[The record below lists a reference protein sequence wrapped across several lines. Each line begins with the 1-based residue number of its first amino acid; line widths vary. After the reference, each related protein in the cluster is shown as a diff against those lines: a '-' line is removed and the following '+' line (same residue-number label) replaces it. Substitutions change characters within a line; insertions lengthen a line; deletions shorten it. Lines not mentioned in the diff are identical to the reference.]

1 MVGGFEAYL
10 AIQKR
15 KLAKKIHSDKL
26 ALIYLFIR
34 LTIPRLAITVSDIRQ
49 YHQRVK
55 HVAHEQGDLLEQR
68 PETEEIFARSR
79 RVVVT
84 MGLGR

>member
-1 MVGGFEAYL
+1 
-10 AIQKR
+10 
-15 KLAKKIHSDKL
+15 
-26 ALIYLFIR
+26 
-34 LTIPRLAITVSDIRQ
+34 
-49 YHQRVK
+49 
-55 HVAHEQGDLLEQR
+55 VAHEQGVLLEQR